1 MGVVQLYY
9 YYLFIFERIGKTQ
22 QKNQNKKTLK
32 DRKIMSNI
40 FFCGSE
46 GAARCLFVSKL
57 F

>member
-22 QKNQNKKTLK
+22 QKNQSKKTLK

-40 FFCGSE
+40 FF
-46 GAARCLFVSKL
+46 LWQ
-57 F
+57 